1 MASNKKESFFDKV
14 KSDKKYK
21 AKVELIGYGIFIVVL
36 VFGLNISSLG
46 DNSNRSDL
54 GNVIDNGNLNGGL
67 SDENTSMDEESL
79 LKKLSDNYSYD
90 VLVNITKKSMNI
102 ETNEEVDVESK
113 ISYKGKS
120 YGKTKEINYINGNDK
135 SIYYK
140 VDDSYYSRLDNIT
153 SLVKD
158 TQVYDVIE
166 GKYIEVD
173 SIKEMIN
180 KASLDHVT
188 NFSDGRKEMV
198 YHMLVKDFIVSYHS
212 NISVDEKIEISVVE
226 ENDILSIMIDYS
238 NVYPY
243 IDESISSCKVD
254 VKIRD
259 IGNVEEFNV
268 VVSREEVSDEEN
280 TSIE

>member
-36 VFGLNISSLG
+36 VLGLNISSLG

-54 GNVIDNGNLNGGL
+54 GNVIDKGGL
-67 SDENTSMDEESL
+67 NEGEEESTSMDEESL
-79 LKKLSDNYSYD
+79 LKKLDDNYSYE

-198 YHMLVKDFIVSYHS
+198 YHMLVKDFVVSHHS

-243 IDESISSCKVD
+243 IDESISGCKVD

>member
-14 KSDKKYK
+14 KGDKKYK

-36 VFGLNISSLG
+36 VLGLNISSLG

-54 GNVIDNGNLNGGL
+54 GNVIDKGSLNEGEE
-67 SDENTSMDEESL
+67 ENTSMDEESL
-79 LKKLSDNYSYD
+79 LKKLDDNYSYE

-120 YGKTKEINYINGNDK
+120 YGKTKEIKYINSNDK

-198 YHMLVKDFIVSYHS
+198 YHMLVKDFVVSHHS

-259 IGNVEEFNV
+259 IGNVEEFSV
-268 VVSREEVSDEEN
+268 VVSREEVSDDEN

>member
-14 KSDKKYK
+14 KGDKKYK

-36 VFGLNISSLG
+36 VLGLNISSLG

-54 GNVIDNGNLNGGL
+54 GNVIDKGSLNEREE
-67 SDENTSMDEESL
+67 ENTSMDEESL
-79 LKKLSDNYSYD
+79 LKKLSDNYSYE

-140 VDDSYYSRLDNIT
+140 VDDSYYSRQDNIT

-166 GKYIEVD
+166 GKYIEMD

-180 KASLDHVT
+180 KASLDYVT

-198 YHMLVKDFIVSYHS
+198 YHMLVKDFIVSHHS
-212 NISVDEKIEISVVE
+212 NISVDEKIEISVIE
-226 ENDILSIMIDYS
+226 EGEVLSIIVDYS
-238 NVYPY
+238 NAYPY

-254 VKIRD
+254 VKVKD
-259 IGNVEEFNV
+259 IGNVEEFDV

>member
-14 KSDKKYK
+14 KGDKKYK

-36 VFGLNISSLG
+36 VLGLNISSLG

-54 GNVIDNGNLNGGL
+54 GNVIDKGSLNEREE
-67 SDENTSMDEESL
+67 ENTSMDEESL
-79 LKKLSDNYSYD
+79 LKKLSDNYSYE

-140 VDDSYYSRLDNIT
+140 VDDSYYSRQDNIT

-198 YHMLVKDFIVSYHS
+198 YHMLVKDFIVSHHS
-212 NISVDEKIEISVVE
+212 NISVDEKIEISVIE
-226 ENDILSIMIDYS
+226 EGEVLSIIVDYS
-238 NVYPY
+238 NAYPY

-254 VKIRD
+254 VKVKD
-259 IGNVEEFNV
+259 IGNVEEFDV